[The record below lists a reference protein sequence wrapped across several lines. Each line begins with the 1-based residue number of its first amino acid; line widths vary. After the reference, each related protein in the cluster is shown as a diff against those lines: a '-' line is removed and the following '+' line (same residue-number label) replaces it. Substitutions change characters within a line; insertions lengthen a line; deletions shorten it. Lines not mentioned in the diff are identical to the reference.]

1 MWGSKGFNTLRVKV
15 QICQNWTENY
25 TCINISKFQMDVPS
39 LAAIPHVKIYS
50 KEILRQ
56 LYKDVKNQEKMKIT

>member
-1 MWGSKGFNTLRVKV
+1 
-15 QICQNWTENY
+15 
-25 TCINISKFQMDVPS
+25 MDVPS

-50 KEILRQ
+50 KEIFRQ